1 MHWLRY
7 IAKYSKP
14 TSKQDCLAMTILCRN
29 EVDIIGANI
38 KTHAKLGVDKFVV
51 MDNGST
57 DGTREVLAE
66 LSQHYD
72 VTIIDQPSQTYQ
84 QALWMKQ
91 LAQKAR
97 QLGADWVISNDADE
111 FWLPKDSAKSLKD
124 YLSHK
129 DSVVTVQKS
138 NVLLPEPALSD
149 DFHFSQSTLRVQYS
163 IQYPVEAR
171 KNDQNVSIF
180 FNPTPSK
187 VIVNPNGFV
196 KISGGNHRAKHI
208 ANFLTA
214 REEKGIRVYHYP
226 VRSWAHFEEAIKH
239 RRELLKNP
247 KAKMG
252 QHYRRW
258 VKLLEQDRLYEE
270 YQNFIIKGSDLPTLK
285 KYGLVVE
292 DNLPSKTII
301 KVDEL

>member
-1 MHWLRY
+1 MMHWLRY
-7 IAKYSKP
+7 ITNYTKP
-14 TSKQDCLAMTILCRN
+14 KSEQDCLAMTILCRN

-97 QLGADWVISNDADE
+97 QLGANWVISNDADE
-111 FWLPKDSAKSLKD
+111 FWLPKETGKSLKD

-138 NVLLPEPALSD
+138 NVLLTEQALTD
-149 DFHFSQSTLRVQYS
+149 HFHFSDLTTRVQYP

-171 KNDQNVSIF
+171 KNEQNISIF
-180 FNPTPSK
+180 FNPTPAK
-187 VIVNPNGFV
+187 VIINPNGFI

-208 ANFLTA
+208 GKWLTA
-214 REEKGIRVYHYP
+214 REEQGVRVYHYP
-226 VRSWAHFEEAIKH
+226 VRSWTHFEESIKH

-247 KAKMG
+247 NAKMG

-258 VKLLEQDRLYEE
+258 VQLLEQDKLYQEYERFVIKNEE
-270 YQNFIIKGSDLPTLK
+270 KPTLE
-285 KYGLVVE
+285 KYGLIVE
-292 DNLPSKTII
+292 DTLPQNAII
-301 KVDEL
+301 K